1 MTEAEIETLAEL
13 PTTIARHWGE
23 KTALLA
29 HDRRITFEELDLL
42 SNRIGNR
49 LLADASFRGARIAVL
64 ARDSAASLPLLFGA
78 AKAKAVW
85 MGLNWRL
92 SVDELSQ
99 ILQDAEPR
107 VIFYEPMFAD
117 TLSQVLARTGLDLL
131 AVALADASPLGETW
145 ASWLGDAGQGT
156 PNLSYDPDDVVV
168 QLYTSGTTGLPK
180 GVQLASRSFF
190 ALPDEMRR
198 REQPFLGWNDQDV
211 SLLFVPTFYVA
222 ALWWLVRG
230 LALASTTVV
239 LPSFDP
245 GQALRAIQDHRVT
258 VLGLVPAMLQMLLN
272 DANLP
277 TCDLSSLRAIL
288 YGGSPISL
296 PLLERAQAVLA
307 CDLYQAYGMTET
319 GNLVACLEPAEHR
332 KRDALRLQ
340 SAGRPLPG
348 VRLRIVDDRGDDVPV
363 GEVGEVLIRTP
374 GHMHGYWNQPEATRA
389 TLIDGWVRSGDLG
402 RIDADGF
409 LYIVDRRKDMIIAAG
424 ENIYPAEV
432 EKALR
437 TNPAVGDVAVIGIP
451 HETWGEE
458 IMAFIVPRPDTA
470 LSVRDV
476 AVHARAHLAAYKV
489 PTRVE
494 LVSQLPR
501 NVGGKVLKTVLREPY
516 WKGRTRQVN

>member
-1 MTEAEIETLAEL
+1 M
-13 PTTIARHWGE
+13 ARRWGE
-23 KTALLA
+23 KTALIA
-29 HDRRITFEELDLL
+29 HDARITYKELELL
-42 SNRIGNR
+42 SNRVANR
-49 LLADASFRGARIAVL
+49 LLADSSLRDARIAVL

-92 SVDELSQ
+92 NVEELSQ
-99 ILQDAEPR
+99 ILQDAAPR
-107 VIFYEPMFAD
+107 VIFYESSFAD
-117 TLSQVLARTGLDLL
+117 VLKQILARPGLDLL
-131 AVALADASPLGETW
+131 PIALGKEAPLGE
-145 ASWLGDAGQGT
+145 SYVQWLGNASQGA
-156 PNLSYDPDDVVV
+156 PNLSYHPDDVVV

-190 ALPDEMRR
+190 ALPNEMKR

-239 LPSFDP
+239 QPNFSP
-245 GQALRAIQDHRVT
+245 GQALHAIQEHRAT
-258 VLGLVPAMLQMLLN
+258 VLGLVPAMLQMILG

-277 TCDLSSLRAIL
+277 TTDLSSLRAVL

-296 PLLERAQAVLA
+296 PLLERAQAVLT

-340 SAGRPLPG
+340 SAGHPLPG
-348 VRLRIVDDRGDDVPV
+348 VRLRIVNERGDDVPV

-374 GHMHGYWNQPEATRA
+374 GHMCGYWNQPEATSA
-389 TLIDGWVRSGDLG
+389 TLTDGWIRSGDLG
-402 RIDADGF
+402 RIDAEGF

-458 IMAFIVPRPDTA
+458 VMAFVVPRPDSE